1 MNDPPPDG
9 VAEQLQRIHVQTFS
23 LLLPF
28 SNMRI
33 DEVKVLEVAQ
43 GLAALLR
50 AERFA
55 EMVELFAPPL
65 RAAVSA
71 DALRLAWAAEL
82 AGRGKVREIGEPVSA
97 AGEGEPVRVRI
108 PVRCAD
114 GNFTVVT
121 SVGGEGLLHGLLH
134 GLRLD
139 PDDGAE
145 WQPPHYAEPI
155 RFIERDILLGTGP
168 LAVPGTLSLP
178 VGPGPWPAV
187 VLLSGGGAFDRD
199 ESSGPNKPLK
209 DLAWGL
215 ASRHVAV
222 LRFDKITFTRP
233 DRLPSDVTMTDEYLP
248 HALAAVRLLRQQP
261 EVDADR
267 IYLLGHSMGG
277 KVAPR
282 VAAAD
287 PSIAGLVLLAADA
300 QPMHEAAVR
309 VARYLTALAPHPS
322 ADEAVTALVRQ
333 AALVA
338 GPELMPDTPS
348 ELLPLGLSA
357 AYWLDLRAYDPVAT
371 AAGLACPM
379 LILQGGRDYQVT
391 VADDLTRWRG
401 ALADRPDVAI
411 RIHPDANHLFFTGR
425 GRPTPAEYTRPGHVD
440 SAVVDEIATWLARR

>member
-1 MNDPPPDG
+1 
-9 VAEQLQRIHVQTFS
+9 
-23 LLLPF
+23 
-28 SNMRI
+28 MRI
-33 DEVKVLEVAQ
+33 DEVKVLKVLEAAQ

-97 AGEGEPVRVRI
+97 AGEGEAVRVRI

-121 SVGGEGLLHGLLH
+121 SVGGDGLLH

-145 WQPPHYAEPI
+145 WQPPHYAEPT
-155 RFIERDILLGTGP
+155 RFIERDILLGAGP

-199 ESSGPNKPLK
+199 ESCGPNKPLK

-233 DRLPSDVTMTDEYLP
+233 DRLPSDFTMTDEYLP

-267 IYLLGHSMGG
+267 IHLLGHSMGG

-338 GPELMPDTPS
+338 GPELTPDTPS